1 MKPMRKLL
9 KRRGGFTLIELM
21 IVVAIIGILA
31 ALAIPNFLSFQARS
45 KVSEGKVNLQG
56 IRTTEEGYQ
65 AEFGTYVA
73 AAPYPGAPM
82 TFKQLWVPTMSA
94 GFNVLGWQPEGAVY
108 YQYEVVIGLGGAGG
122 ATPTFT
128 ASAISDVDGDGMNNI
143 WGYVKF
149 PGGLAGTL
157 VGSMG
162 TCVGTGVYNP
172 NTTANDLLSTV
183 GPCDSV
189 SGQSIF

>member
-1 MKPMRKLL
+1 MKKLL

-56 IRTTEEGYQ
+56 IRVSEESFQ
-65 AEFGTYVA
+65 AEFGNYVA
-73 AAPYPGAPM
+73 AMPYPGAPM
-82 TFKQLWVPTMSA
+82 TFKQLWNPTASG
-94 GFNVLGWQPEGAVY
+94 GFNALGWQPEGAVY
-108 YQYEVVIGLGGAGG
+108 YQYEVVTGLGGGGG

-128 ASAISDVDGDGMNNI
+128 AAAISDVDGDGMNNI

-149 PGGLAGTL
+149 PGGLAST
-157 VGSMG
+157 VAGSMG

-172 NTTANDLLSTV
+172 NTMAADLLSTV

-189 SGQSIF
+189 SGQSVF